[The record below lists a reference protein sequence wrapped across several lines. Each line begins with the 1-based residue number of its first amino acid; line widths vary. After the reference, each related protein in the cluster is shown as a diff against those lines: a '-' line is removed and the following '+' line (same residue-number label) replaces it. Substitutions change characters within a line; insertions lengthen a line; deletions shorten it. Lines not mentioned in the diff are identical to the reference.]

1 LSFLD
6 SWRSTLYSLTGIII
20 IFARIINAKN
30 MIEKF
35 LNEEQD
41 PKTVE
46 KVYSRLV
53 DLLSSGEEVIYIAV
67 QKKPLVN
74 LFPDCI
80 AITNKRVLFFTPANL
95 GLSIKFVDFVWKDIV
110 DVYTKEEIIGA
121 IFSVKTTGGAEMAV
135 DYLPKIQGRKLYQ
148 YAQER
153 KEVEREAR
161 RQRDLEQKRA
171 ESGAV
176 QFENSPARAFAAPAS
191 PQPFS
196 SQPAYTAPVAPPA
209 PAPTPVIPP
218 APAPVVQEA
227 AAPTPAAKPDELT
240 EKLKKLKT
248 LFDNGLIS
256 QEEYNAKKL
265 DLLSDL

>member
-1 LSFLD
+1 
-6 SWRSTLYSLTGIII
+6 
-20 IFARIINAKN
+20 

-110 DVYTKEEIIGA
+110 DVYTKEEIIGS

-135 DYLPKIQGRKLYQ
+135 DYLPKVQGRKLYQ

-171 ESGAV
+171 ESGAI
-176 QFENSPARAFAAPAS
+176 QLENSPARAFVSPAS

-196 SQPAYTAPVAPPA
+196 QQNGYTAPAAPATPPA
-209 PAPTPVIPP
+209 PVAV
-218 APAPVVQEA
+218 PAPVVQE
-227 AAPTPAAKPDELT
+227 TPPPASPKPDELT

>member
-1 LSFLD
+1 
-6 SWRSTLYSLTGIII
+6 
-20 IFARIINAKN
+20 

-46 KVYSRLV
+46 KIYLRLT
-53 DLLSSGEEVIYIAV
+53 DLLTTGEETLYIAT

-110 DVYTKEEIIGA
+110 DVHTKEEIIGA
-121 IFSVKTTGGAEMAV
+121 VFSVKTTNGAEMAV

-153 KEVEREAR
+153 KEEEREAR
-161 RQRDLEQKRA
+161 RQRELEEKRA
-171 ESGAV
+171 ESGS
-176 QFENSPARAFAAPAS
+176 FNFADQADKS
-191 PQPFS
+191 
-196 SQPAYTAPVAPPA
+196 
-209 PAPTPVIPP
+209 
-218 APAPVVQEA
+218 
-227 AAPTPAAKPDELT
+227 AKPTT
-240 EKLKKLKT
+240 ET
-248 LFDNGLIS
+248 
-256 QEEYNAKKL
+256 
-265 DLLSDL
+265 

>member
-1 LSFLD
+1 
-6 SWRSTLYSLTGIII
+6 
-20 IFARIINAKN
+20 

-53 DLLSSGEEVIYIAV
+53 DLLSSGEEIIYIAV

-80 AITNKRVLFFTPANL
+80 AITNKRILFFTPANL

-121 IFSVKTTGGAEMAV
+121 IFSVKTTNGAEMAV
-135 DYLPKIQGRKLYQ
+135 DYLPKVQGRKLYQ
-148 YAQER
+148 NAQER

-161 RQRDLEQKRA
+161 RLRDLEAKRA
-171 ESGAV
+171 ESGSI
-176 QFENSPARAFAAPAS
+176 QFESPATHPAAATQQAFAAPA
-191 PQPFS
+191 PVIAPA
-196 SQPAYTAPVAPPA
+196 QPAPAPVAPPA
-209 PAPTPVIPP
+209 PIVHEAP
-218 APAPVVQEA
+218 
-227 AAPTPAAKPDELT
+227 KPDELT

-256 QEEYNAKKL
+256 QEEYNNKKL
-265 DLLSDL
+265 DLLSDF

>member
-1 LSFLD
+1 
-6 SWRSTLYSLTGIII
+6 
-20 IFARIINAKN
+20 

-46 KVYSRLV
+46 KVYFRLV
-53 DLLSSGEEVIYIAV
+53 DLLSSGEEIIYIAV

-80 AITNKRVLFFTPANL
+80 AITNKRILFFTPANL

-121 IFSVKTTGGAEMAV
+121 IFSVKTTNGAEMAV
-135 DYLPKIQGRKLYQ
+135 DYLPKVQGRKLYQ

-176 QFENSPARAFAAPAS
+176 QFDNPARTTAAQQVFATP
-191 PQPFS
+191 
-196 SQPAYTAPVAPPA
+196 APVATPQIPEPVA
-209 PAPTPVIPP
+209 SPAPTPV
-218 APAPVVQEA
+218 PAPVAQQV
-227 AAPTPAAKPDELT
+227 AAPKPDELT
-240 EKLKKLKT
+240 EKLKRLKM

-265 DLLSDL
+265 DLLSDF